1 MTSRSDLVPQP
12 EGGGGALEARQRPS
26 DGAQPIRLRFI
37 WGMVRRNAWIILGTV
52 AVCLATAIYL
62 TRGMVPQYSAAV
74 SVRIDARPSDL
85 PALDVLRSTSGNE
98 VNTEMGMLRSRTL
111 AAAVADSL
119 GLQLRVLE
127 PPNVLRSDVFVQ
139 TRIDTTGGAVLPSG
153 RFELTP
159 VANTRMQLR
168 AEGAAS
174 NLATLKPGDHVR
186 LGSLWF
192 QLAPGAYSL
201 GPLSFE
207 IKSLDAAVD
216 QLLSGLKVTRPNREA
231 NLVEVRYEDTDKGL
245 ARDVPNLLAALFINE
260 RRVDRQSAT
269 RSTAEFLNQ
278 QIVKLSAQLRVA
290 EDSLQ
295 RFREGAQIVSLPTEA
310 SSGVNHAAD
319 LEAQR
324 NALDAERSALARLL
338 DDASRAARSRGESEL
353 SPYQSFL
360 GFPSF
365 LRNQAVGTLLSSLKA
380 ADDKRAEMLTRRQPQ
395 DPEVL
400 QLDSRVKELEGQLQ
414 SVAQTYLA
422 GLTNQVSAMDATLRE
437 SRHEL
442 ARIPAK
448 EAQFARL
455 ERSVKGLEEIVLQLR
470 SRLKETEV
478 AEVANDETVRLID
491 VASAPRAPLQS
502 RRPLILAFAC
512 CVGLALGMSI
522 GLGREYLN
530 TSVQTQM
537 DVESATGIPIIGW
550 IPHIQIQKT
559 RRLAASTSNGH
570 PEPQNGGGPA
580 GPPTTLLSQRS
591 RPTPTGVLMS
601 RGSAPTPLSDAYEQV
616 HTSMLFSRRE
626 GELHSIAF
634 TSGLPGGGKT
644 TNAANYAV
652 TLAQGGRRII
662 LVDADLRR
670 GRLAKLFGASR
681 EPGLVDL
688 LDGAV
693 SLENSLRWV
702 SVGGGKH
709 MYLLP
714 TGRLPTNP
722 AQLLGSAAMRELLA
736 RLEAESDMV
745 ILDCPPLNIVADATV
760 LGRQVDGVLL
770 VVRLGTTPFDS
781 LVHTAEQLQAASI
794 PVLGTIL
801 NDIRFDRAVGY
812 DDGFRWYEYAK
823 SHYARAEPE

>member
-1 MTSRSDLVPQP
+1 MTRRNDLVPQA
-12 EGGGGALEARQRPS
+12 EGGAGGLQTHQRAG
-26 DGAQPIRLRFI
+26 DAAEPIRLRFI
-37 WGMVRRNAWIILGTV
+37 WGMVRRNLGIILGAM
-52 AVCLATAIYL
+52 AVSLALAVYL
-62 TRGMVPQYSAAV
+62 TRGMVPQYSASV
-74 SVRIDARPSDL
+74 SVRIDTRPSEL
-85 PALDVLRSTSGNE
+85 PALDVLRSTAGNE
-98 VNTEMGMLRSRTL
+98 VNTEMGMLRSRSL
-111 AAAVADSL
+111 AAAVAESL
-119 GLQLRVLE
+119 ALQLRLVE
-127 PPNVLRSDVFVQ
+127 PANVPRSEVFLN
-139 TRIDTTGGAVLPSG
+139 TRLDTAARAAARPD
-153 RFELTP
+153 RYELTP
-159 VANTRMQLR
+159 LANSTLQLR
-168 AEGAAS
+168 AAGAAS

-186 LGSLWF
+186 LGNLWF
-192 QLAPGAYSL
+192 QLAPGAYAL
-201 GPLSFE
+201 APLTFE
-207 IKSLDAAVD
+207 LRSLDATVD
-216 QLLSGLKVTRPNREA
+216 QLLANLAVTRPNREA
-231 NLVEVRYEDTDKGL
+231 NLVQVRYEDTDKDL
-245 ARDVPNLLAALFINE
+245 AQDIPNLLANRFIAE
-260 RRVDRQSAT
+260 RRAERQSAT

-278 QIVKLSAQLRVA
+278 QIVKLSGQLRVA

-295 RFREGAQIVSLPTEA
+295 RFREAARIVSLPTEA
-310 SSGVNHAAD
+310 SSGVSHAAD

-338 DDASRAARSRGESEL
+338 DDATRAARSRGESGL

-414 SVAQTYLA
+414 SVARTYLA
-422 GLTNQVSAMDATLRE
+422 GLANQVSAMDATLRE

-455 ERSVKGLEEIVLQLR
+455 DRSVKGLEEIVLQLR

-478 AEVANDETVRLID
+478 AQVANDETVRLID
-491 VASAPRAPLQS
+491 MASAPRAPLRS

-512 CVGLALGMSI
+512 CVGLAMGMSI

-537 DVESATGIPIIGW
+537 DVQSATGIPIIGW
-550 IPHIQIQKT
+550 IPHIQTQRT
-559 RRLAASTSNGH
+559 RRLPASISNGH
-570 PEPQNGGGPA
+570 PEPQNGGSPA
-580 GPPTTLLSQRS
+580 GPPTTLLAQRS
-591 RPTPTGVLMS
+591 RPTPTGVLMT

-616 HTSMLFSRRE
+616 HTSMLFSRGE
-626 GELHSIAF
+626 GEIHSVAF
-634 TSGLPGGGKT
+634 TSGLPGEGKT
-644 TNAANYAV
+644 TNAANFAV
-652 TLAQGGRRII
+652 TLAQGGRRVI

-688 LDGAV
+688 LNGAV

-722 AQLLGSAAMRELLA
+722 AQLLGSAEMRELLV

-745 ILDCPPLNIVADATV
+745 ILDCPPMNIVADAMV
-760 LGRQVDGVLL
+760 LGRQVGGVLL

-781 LVHTAEQLQAASI
+781 LVHTAEQLRAASI

-812 DDGFRWYEYAK
+812 DDGLRWYEYAK
-823 SHYARAEPE
+823 SYYARAEPE